1 MISKPK
7 LPWSSKNIPQADM
20 AGLEQDLRQLSL
32 RYMRQ
37 SVELPLDH
45 EKQTVMAR
53 LYSAANTLQ
62 QAVREGM
69 VADAIFEIGSNLIG
83 CEQMALLVTCEQQ
96 DRVAFAGSV
105 GVNPKQLEAI
115 RRDAKRIL
123 KEAPADS
130 IYIKAGVE
138 DRFFLSSLGITALIP
153 FRLDSATKGVI
164 ILFDLLP
171 QRNGGLDSGDR
182 ELLNLLCAYAGPCL
196 ATNKIQHQE
205 IFGGV
210 QG

>member
-7 LPWSSKNIPQADM
+7 LPWSSKNIPQADL
-20 AGLEQDLRQLSL
+20 AGLERDLRQLSL

-37 SVELPLDH
+37 LVEIPLNHKDQAVRT
-45 EKQTVMAR
+45 K
-53 LYSAANTLQ
+53 LYAAAKALQ

-83 CEQMALLVTCEQQ
+83 CEQMALLVRCEQQ
-96 DRVAFAGSV
+96 GRVAFAGSV
-105 GVNPKQLEAI
+105 GVNPKQLKAI

-123 KEAPADS
+123 EEAPAGS
-130 IYIKAGVE
+130 IYIKTGVE
-138 DRFFLSSLGITALIP
+138 DRVFLSSLGITALIP
-153 FRLDSATKGVI
+153 FRLDSATKGAI

-171 QRNGGLDSGDR
+171 QRNGLDSGDR

>member
-20 AGLEQDLRQLSL
+20 AGLERDLRQLSL

-130 IYIKAGVE
+130 IYIKTGVE

>member
-1 MISKPK
+1 
-7 LPWSSKNIPQADM
+7 M

-69 VADAIFEIGSNLIG
+69 VAGAIFEIGSNLIG

-130 IYIKAGVE
+130 IYIKTGVE